1 MAPALEIQAVN
12 WCLVFL
18 RVGAFLHVLPF
29 FSSIQFPVVLRVA
42 LAAFVAL
49 FLGPFLPPL
58 TVDPLS
64 ILELVQVMAAE
75 VAIGL
80 VLGFVARMVF
90 YAVDLAGH
98 VVGLETGLQL
108 GSLLDPFQR
117 QTVGPPGL
125 ILFLLAAV
133 VMLTL
138 DLHHWMLAGFWRTY
152 SVLPV
157 GTVHLTA
164 GLFEAMVRH
173 TALIFTVALQM
184 AAPVMAVS
192 FVILL
197 VFSLLSRAVPQMNV
211 FAESFAFRI
220 AGGLL
225 VFALTLHLTAQYVFN
240 YLHRLPDD
248 LLIMAR
254 LLQGQ

>member
-1 MAPALEIQAVN
+1 MGTVLEIQAVQ
-12 WCLVFL
+12 WSLVFL
-18 RVGAFLHVLPF
+18 RVGAFLQVLPF
-29 FSSIQFPVVLRVA
+29 FSSINFPPILRVA
-42 LAAFVAL
+42 IAAFVAL
-49 FLGPFLPPL
+49 FLGPLLPPQPLDPL
-58 TVDPLS
+58 TVP
-64 ILELVQVMAAE
+64 ELLQLMATE
-75 VAIGL
+75 VCIGL
-80 VLGFVARMVF
+80 LLGFVARMVF

-98 VVGLETGLQL
+98 VISLETGMHL

-117 QTVGPPGL
+117 QTVGPPGM

-152 SVLPV
+152 SVLPAGEV
-157 GTVHLTA
+157 RLGA

-173 TALIFTVALQM
+173 SALIFMVALQM
-184 AAPVMAVS
+184 AAPVIAVS
-192 FVILL
+192 FVILI
-197 VFSLLSRAVPQMNV
+197 VFSLFSRTVPQMNV

-220 AGGLL
+220 GGGLL

-248 LLIMAR
+248 LLILAR
-254 LLQGQ
+254 LLRGA